1 LFTGVSEQDQERLK
15 DIINQL
21 FTVNYLVKELEREK
35 YFLARRY
42 REQLTQLFQ
51 FLGWDVVFDDRHEC
65 IFVASREAI
74 HRRSLSREESVW
86 LLVLCLIYQEKRQ
99 ELSLSEYPI
108 TSIYEI
114 RSKYETFHLPFV
126 NKTRLQ
132 ELVRLFSRYK
142 LMESLDTDLYSD
154 ECRFRLFHTLQ
165 YAVDTDRVER
175 LYDKII
181 RYDTGAEGGLL
192 DEMDEETPAD

>member
-1 LFTGVSEQDQERLK
+1 MLTGVSEQDRERLK
-15 DIINQL
+15 DVVNQL
-21 FTVNYLVKELEREK
+21 LAVNYLVKDLEREK

-42 REQLTQLFQ
+42 REQLTWFFQ

-65 IFVASREAI
+65 IFVASREGV
-74 HRRSLSREESVW
+74 HRRSLTREESVW
-86 LLVLCLIYQEKRQ
+86 LLILRLIYQEKRQ

-108 TSIYEI
+108 ISLYEI

-142 LMESLDTDLYSD
+142 LMESLDTDVYSD

-165 YAVDTDRVER
+165 YAVDADRVER
-175 LYDKII
+175 LHEKII
-181 RYDTGAEGGLL
+181 RYETGAEGGSF
-192 DEMDEETPAD
+192 DEMDEQTPAD